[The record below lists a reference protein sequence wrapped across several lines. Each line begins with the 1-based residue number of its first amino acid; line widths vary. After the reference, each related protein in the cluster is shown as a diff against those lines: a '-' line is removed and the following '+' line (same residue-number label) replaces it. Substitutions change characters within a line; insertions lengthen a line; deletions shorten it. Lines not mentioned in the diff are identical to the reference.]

1 MRFKMTNLSHILQI
15 KNISQ
20 AELARRLNITRMTV
34 NIMTKKGIKSVKAA
48 KRYAEILECSWLE
61 LIDE

>member
-1 MRFKMTNLSHILQI
+1 MRCNMSNLSHFLQI

-48 KRYAEILECSWLE
+48 KRYAKILECNWLE
-61 LIDE
+61 LIEE